1 MILSDLINYRNLLED
16 QCAGRIWE
24 LSNIEFL
31 KVFDIVKQSKIPVN
45 ELVEELDA
53 VHKTIFKEYENF
65 DTILNQLK
73 DKIHCILDEQGQ
85 PWFMES
91 SKRYFFDAEHQS
103 DDWYLQRQSSIP
115 AEDKEFY
122 ISRLQTYSSWKYPG
136 LMFRPGIHNMV
147 QHMVCY
153 DPLYL
158 VDKTDNLLF
167 PCQLEFPEQY
177 RRRLRPVVIN
187 EQSETSLDAL
197 PDNQFGLAL
206 AYDYFNF
213 LPMHIIERLLQQT
226 FAKLR
231 PGGTVCFTFN
241 DCDTSKGMQLVEN
254 YRAAYT
260 PSRALKYQIKAMGYE
275 IAFEYNNHSPTT
287 WMEIRKPGKL
297 SSIRGGQV
305 MSQVTPLHLSP
316 THEDNLPK

>member
-1 MILSDLINYRNLLED
+1 MILSDLINYRNRLE
-16 QCAGRIWE
+16 E
-24 LSNIEFL
+24 LSAGYIFEKSNLEFL
-31 KVFDIVKQSKIPVN
+31 KVFDIVKQSTIPVGSI
-45 ELVEELDA
+45 VDELDA

-65 DTILNQLK
+65 EVILTQFK
-73 DKIHCILDEQGQ
+73 DKIRTILDEQGQ

-91 SKRYFFDAEHQS
+91 TKRYLFDSEHQS
-103 DDWYLQRQSSIP
+103 EDWYLQRQSSIP
-115 AEDKEFY
+115 VEDKDFY

-136 LMFRPGIHNMV
+136 LMFRPGLHNLV

-177 RRRLRPVVIN
+177 RRRLRPVVID
-187 EQSETSLDAL
+187 EQSESSLDQL

-213 LPMHIIERLLQQT
+213 MPLYIVERILQQV
-226 FAKLR
+226 FVKLR

-254 YRAAYT
+254 YRASYI
-260 PSRALKYQIKAMGYE
+260 PGRAIKHQIKSMGYE
-275 IAFEYNNHSPTT
+275 LVFEYNNHGPTT
-287 WMEIRKPGKL
+287 WIELRKPGKL
-297 SSIRGGQV
+297 ESIRGGQV
-305 MSQVTPLHLSP
+305 MTQVKPNHSAP
-316 THEDNLPK
+316 TNILPK